1 MKHRKNLSVNIY
13 SNENYATDSAGGVVT
28 WEAFGRVWVI
38 CVFRVPVPCK
48 IWDHVKLCVVLELE
62 WWSEAER
69 GREGEKERER
79 EIDWK
84 TLYKYIA
91 DKLDKV
97 W

>member
-1 MKHRKNLSVNIY
+1 MNETQKKFKCEY

-69 GREGEKERER
+69 EKRKERER
-79 EIDWK
+79 DWLK
-84 TLYKYIA
+84 EHCTSTL
-91 DKLDKV
+91 
-97 W
+97 